1 MTATSDRPW
10 LTSYSHGVPAVIE
23 VPDEPLTAGLARTV
37 ARHPDRVAIVF
48 EGRTTTYRK
57 LARESQL
64 FNAMNL
70 FGSCLLTWTA
80 VVNRQYGF
88 ILLEGAWAL
97 LSLPGTLRPQR
108 QK

>member
-1 MTATSDRPW
+1 MVLQIIALIGS
-10 LTSYSHGVPAVIE
+10 
-23 VPDEPLTAGLARTV
+23 
-37 ARHPDRVAIVF
+37 VF
-48 EGRTTTYRK
+48 ILIAYFQLQRGK

-80 VVNRQYGF
+80 VANRQYGF